1 MNCNNLSTLR
11 RIGIHLISNQ
21 SRLTNT
27 VQEYL
32 KNDNF
37 IKSSII
43 RCIDLFHYIY
53 LIPNNILPRDVSTYS
68 KIWKI
73 VYHWSV
79 SHFITWGVRC
89 DKDDTHCG
97 LKYFNC
103 IISRK
108 DEDLEYII
116 SLPHLKD
123 RGGECNLNKSA
134 PLCIILPESKMR
146 I

>member
-1 MNCNNLSTLR
+1 MCRHIQRYERSRVSLKCITFHNL
-11 RIGIHLISNQ
+11 G
-21 SRLTNT
+21 
-27 VQEYL
+27 
-32 KNDNF
+32 F
-37 IKSSII
+37 
-43 RCIDLFHYIY
+43 
-53 LIPNNILPRDVSTYS
+53 
-68 KIWKI
+68 
-73 VYHWSV
+73 
-79 SHFITWGVRC
+79 VRC